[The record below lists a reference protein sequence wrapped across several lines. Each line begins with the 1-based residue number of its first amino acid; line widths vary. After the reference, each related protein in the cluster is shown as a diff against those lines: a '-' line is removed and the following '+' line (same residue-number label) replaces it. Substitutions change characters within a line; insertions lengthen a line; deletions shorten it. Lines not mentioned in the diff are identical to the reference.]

1 MACCPFHEDHHPS
14 MKLDERF
21 HCFGC
26 GADGDVI
33 DFAARLFRLPVKE
46 AAERLAADFGIA
58 PGIPG
63 PPPPPR
69 KKSPAEECREVLL
82 EMETMLHRQKR
93 LTAPQSAGDP
103 ITIEYAKNCQM
114 YDYIVCLADLLSGG
128 TEQERQDCVTYLMGG
143 MLARFKRA
151 LQKGEITD
159 DDVF

>member
-1 MACCPFHEDHHPS
+1 MT
-14 MKLDERF
+14 
-21 HCFGC
+21 
-26 GADGDVI
+26 
-33 DFAARLFRLPVKE
+33 LPQ
-46 AAERLAADFGIA
+46 
-58 PGIPG
+58 
-63 PPPPPR
+63 R

-82 EMETMLHRQKR
+82 EMETMLHKQKR

>member
-1 MACCPFHEDHHPS
+1 

-58 PGIPG
+58 PGLPG

-69 KKSPAEECREVLL
+69 EKRPDEQCRTVLL
-82 EMETMLHRQKR
+82 EMETLLHRQKR
-93 LTAPQSAGDP
+93 MTAPQSMDEP
-103 ITIEYAKNCQM
+103 ITDEYAKNCQM
-114 YDYIVCLADLLSGG
+114 YDFIVCLADLLSGG
-128 TEQERQDCVTYLMGG
+128 TEQERKDCVAYLMGG
-143 MLARFKRA
+143 TLDRYRKA
-151 LQKGEITD
+151 LRKGVVVYEDI
-159 DDVF
+159 F

>member
-1 MACCPFHEDHHPS
+1 

-33 DFAARLFRLPVKE
+33 DFAAKLFSLPVKD

-69 KKSPAEECREVLL
+69 QKSSEVQCHEVLL

-93 LTAPQSAGDP
+93 LTAPQSIGDP
-103 ITIEYAKNCQM
+103 ITTEYTKNCQM

-128 TEQERQDCVTYLMGG
+128 TEQEGQDCIAYLMDGT
-143 MLARFKRA
+143 LARFKRA

>member
-58 PGIPG
+58 PGIPT
-63 PPPPPR
+63 R
-69 KKSPAEECREVLL
+69 LL
-82 EMETMLHRQKR
+82 R
-93 LTAPQSAGDP
+93 
-103 ITIEYAKNCQM
+103 
-114 YDYIVCLADLLSGG
+114 
-128 TEQERQDCVTYLMGG
+128 QERKVLPKSVVRCCW
-143 MLARFKRA
+143 RWKRCCTGKSA
-151 LQKGEITD
+151 
-159 DDVF
+159 

>member
-1 MACCPFHEDHHPS
+1 MAGCPFHEDCHPS

-33 DFAARLFRLPVKE
+33 DFAARLFRLPVKK

-82 EMETMLHRQKR
+82 DNA
-93 LTAPQSAGDP
+93 APAKAPDRAAEYKSIDFFLDYGRITVGDGL
-103 ITIEYAKNCQM
+103 Y
-114 YDYIVCLADLLSGG
+114 
-128 TEQERQDCVTYLMGG
+128 
-143 MLARFKRA
+143 
-151 LQKGEITD
+151 EI
-159 DDVF
+159 

>member
-1 MACCPFHEDHHPS
+1 

-63 PPPPPR
+63 PLPSCFLQH
-69 KKSPAEECREVLL
+69 KLL
-82 EMETMLHRQKR
+82 KVF
-93 LTAPQSAGDP
+93 PG
-103 ITIEYAKNCQM
+103 
-114 YDYIVCLADLLSGG
+114 YDIIFLKLVEL
-128 TEQERQDCVTYLMGG
+128 V
-143 MLARFKRA
+143 
-151 LQKGEITD
+151 
-159 DDVF
+159 

>member
-1 MACCPFHEDHHPS
+1 

-33 DFAARLFRLPVKE
+33 DFAARLFRLPVKK

-93 LTAPQSAGDP
+93 LTAPDGNNAAPAKAPDRAAEYKSIDFFLDYGRITVGDGL
-103 ITIEYAKNCQM
+103 Y
-114 YDYIVCLADLLSGG
+114 
-128 TEQERQDCVTYLMGG
+128 
-143 MLARFKRA
+143 
-151 LQKGEITD
+151 EI
-159 DDVF
+159 

>member
-1 MACCPFHEDHHPS
+1 MNRYGMACCPFHEDHHPS

-58 PGIPG
+58 QGIPG
-63 PPPPPR
+63 PPPLPR

-82 EMETMLHRQKR
+82 ERCCTSK
-93 LTAPQSAGDP
+93 SA
-103 ITIEYAKNCQM
+103 
-114 YDYIVCLADLLSGG
+114 
-128 TEQERQDCVTYLMGG
+128 
-143 MLARFKRA
+143 
-151 LQKGEITD
+151 
-159 DDVF
+159 

>member
-1 MACCPFHEDHHPS
+1 

-33 DFAARLFRLPVKE
+33 DFAARLFGLPVKE

-114 YDYIVCLADLLSGG
+114 YD
-128 TEQERQDCVTYLMGG
+128 
-143 MLARFKRA
+143 
-151 LQKGEITD
+151 
-159 DDVF
+159 